1 MKRFLLVLLILFLVP
16 VHLRAWTSGELLIWM
31 DADRSHGLAP
41 IAKKFESDFGIK
53 VKIETPEKI
62 TDSFPI
68 AAQAGK
74 GPDIVIWA
82 HDKLGEWADA
92 GLIAPVEVSDE
103 LVNKFFRKSWQAVFH
118 HKWIWGYPIALET
131 ITLIYN
137 KQLLDGPPPTPQK
150 CKCLVN
156 GYLEKCQNALALHFG
171 QIGAKLTAKQKA
183 FVLKSRFDLL
193 QCFKAPNHLCPIAL

>member
-1 MKRFLLVLLILFLVP
+1 
-16 VHLRAWTSGELLIWM
+16 M
-31 DADRSHGLAP
+31 DANRSHGLAP

-103 LVNKFFRKSWQAVFH
+103 SVNKFKCWP
-118 HKWIWGYPIALET
+118 PIA
-131 ITLIYN
+131 
-137 KQLLDGPPPTPQK
+137 PTAK
-150 CKCLVN
+150 
-156 GYLEKCQNALALHFG
+156 ALALKAGSPCHPR
-171 QIGAKLTAKQKA
+171 GA
-183 FVLKSRFDLL
+183 SRF
-193 QCFKAPNHLCPIAL
+193 

>member
-1 MKRFLLVLLILFLVP
+1 MPI
-16 VHLRAWTSGELLIWM
+16 
-31 DADRSHGLAP
+31 RSHGLAP

-137 KQLLDGPPPTPQK
+137 KKLLDGPPPTELSE
-150 CKCLVN
+150 LVSLN
-156 GYLEKCQNALALHFG
+156 PDY
-171 QIGAKLTAKQKA
+171 QKA
-183 FVLKSRFDLL
+183 KPRSAHHPLGLQEPLL
-193 QCFKAPNHLCPIAL
+193 LVGDSG